1 MSDREQ
7 WRETWS
13 LLDAAPPE
21 GLFHELV
28 ARYSEPQR
36 FYHTSQHM
44 RECFSALAPASHL
57 AKRLPEVQLALWFHD
72 AIYDTRAHDNEEQ
85 SAHWAEQSLIAE
97 GVELKI
103 ATAVRKLVM
112 ATKHDAVPQGEDAK
126 LVVDVDLSIL
136 GAAEPRFAEYE
147 RQIRQEYGWV
157 AEDIFRQR
165 RADIL
170 VSLLNRSSIYST
182 TWFASRLEEP
192 ARKKPIA
199 IAKGVNC
206 LIGATS

>member
-1 MSDREQ
+1 MTDREQ

-21 GLFHELV
+21 ELFHELV
-28 ARYSEPQR
+28 ARYSEPHR
-36 FYHTSQHM
+36 FYHSLQHM
-44 RECFSALAPASHL
+44 RECFSVLGPASHL
-57 AKRLPEVQLALWFHD
+57 AKHLAEVQLALWFHD

-97 GVELKI
+97 GVETE
-103 ATAVRKLVM
+103 AAAEVRKLVLV
-112 ATKHDAVPQGEDAK
+112 TKHNVVPQGEDAK

-157 AEDIFRQR
+157 AEDVFRQR

-170 VSLLNRSSIYST
+170 ALLLNRSSIYST
-182 TWFASRLEEP
+182 AWFVSRFEEQ
-192 ARKKPIA
+192 ARKNLLRSLKELT
-199 IAKGVNC
+199 V
-206 LIGATS
+206 